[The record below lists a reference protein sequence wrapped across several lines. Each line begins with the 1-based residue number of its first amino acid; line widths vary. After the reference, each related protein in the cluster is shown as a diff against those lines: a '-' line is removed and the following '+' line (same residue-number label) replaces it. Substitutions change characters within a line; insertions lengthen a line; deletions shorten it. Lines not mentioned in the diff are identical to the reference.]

1 MKKLATFIGL
11 ALVMLTT
18 SCSQD
23 VTTDVTPTTKVT
35 LGLSIDATRTY
46 IGNQAGN
53 QYEVLWSEGDKI
65 AVNGV
70 EVAVP
75 AQFVGKSN
83 LEFAV
88 DAAEEY
94 NIAYPAEAV
103 KDNVLTISE
112 VQKFVDGSFAVGS
125 GVLVGYTTTEKAT
138 LKNLYGFIKF
148 TVSGAANVN
157 AVTVTAEGG
166 EAISGTFAVDYKNA
180 TISPL
185 AGKDIIRVTDVKAAE
200 GKATVVVAVPA
211 GEYAEG
217 FSVKVKD
224 NANGVM
230 TKSLKGTTGA
240 TVEAGVVYSLPEVA
254 YAATAKEVV
263 IMTAEDLAAFA
274 TAANT
279 PVEVAEG
286 ETAPC
291 PYADWVSED
300 GEVKLG
306 ADIDMTDVDFTP
318 IASFDGVFNGQ
329 GFAIKNW
336 SATGGLIV
344 KNAGVVKNIVIDE
357 SCSLEAYHESGKDIN
372 VAFVVEYNEPDGLVA
387 GCVNNGNVTVS
398 DLSKVA
404 HRVAGVVGASY
415 GKMKDCINNGTI
427 TVGSDTDLGNGQNI
441 AGVVAYIN
449 PNAGTKA
456 ALGKALVENCVNN
469 GNVKVYFNCKPKS
482 VNVGGVVASTQNHG
496 LATND
501 STADNEKHRENHKV
515 VLLGSVK
522 NCANYGEV
530 SYGFATKS
538 TGTYTSVGGIIGYA
552 ECNIENCD
560 NYGKVSFL
568 LDTDNATAGSCPS
581 CAGVVGKN
589 IFNVKNCN
597 NYGEVNVAGVWSAGT
612 AGNALVGG
620 MYQAVFGGVAGYVG
634 VAPYNSKGIVVVV
647 PDAVKEADP
656 KVEYCNNY
664 GKVTINNKCKAG
676 GGTQGFLGGV
686 IGGAAVPV
694 ENCANYG
701 EVNISSHTGRVWMGG
716 VLGYSISDVKKL
728 YNYSDKVTLTIDEL
742 CADSV
747 GSQAFGGVIGQAM
760 NIDNCANNGAVTLV
774 CNATKIFVNSKNE
787 GDLYAGG
794 VAGYANTSVTN
805 CALNADVTVTMN
817 TTATVAGVKLGGI
830 VGQIKTI
837 TGTAQPI
844 DNCTTAENVKV
855 TLKTKTATGNNFVGG
870 IIAQS
875 NNGVK
880 DCVNKA
886 AVELE
891 WLVANTGNKG
901 CAVAGVAA
909 LQKQVASGCSNEGSV
924 TIKMNNSTCFLY
936 AAGVVANHSGSMS
949 DCSNSGNI
957 VITDYAAADS
967 ETSFY
972 GGLAAKAT
980 GTVADD
986 CTNTGV
992 VTLNGETL

>member
-211 GEYAEG
+211 GEYAKG

-274 TAANT
+274 AAANT
-279 PVEVAEG
+279 TVEVAEG

-329 GFAIKNW
+329 GYAIKNW
-336 SATGGLIV
+336 NATQGLFTKNLGTV
-344 KNAGVVKNIVIDE
+344 KNVVIDA
-357 SCSLEAYHESGKDIN
+357 SCTLTVTPSGDGDQN
-372 VAFVVEYNEPDGLVA
+372 FAFVVDYNASSGIVA
-387 GCVNNGNVTVS
+387 GCVNNGAVS
-398 DLSKVA
+398 APAIASGA
-404 HRVAGVVGASY
+404 NRIAGVVGASY
-415 GKMKDCINNGTI
+415 GLLRDCINNGDITIDSETASTKVQNIGGVVGYLNPNASGKEYLGEEFVVNCINNGDLSVSYEAKPGNVCLGGVAGGTQATKLSEEEATYLGAIKDCINNGKVSYSF
-427 TVGSDTDLGNGQNI
+427 TVLDK
-441 AGVVAYIN
+441 
-449 PNAGTKA
+449 GTY
-456 ALGKALVENCVNN
+456 G
-469 GNVKVYFNCKPKS
+469 
-482 VNVGGVVASTQNHG
+482 NVGGVIGYAQSDIVG
-496 LATND
+496 CD
-501 STADNEKHRENHKV
+501 
-515 VLLGSVK
+515 
-522 NCANYGEV
+522 NYGEV
-530 SYGFATKS
+530 SYTLPVPENRATQ
-538 TGTYTSVGGIIGYA
+538 
-552 ECNIENCD
+552 
-560 NYGKVSFL
+560 
-568 LDTDNATAGSCPS
+568 ATCPS
-581 CAGVVGKN
+581 CAGVVGKTLYSVTN
-589 IFNVKNCN
+589 CNNYGKVNVEGIWNAGTSGATRAGGTHQQVFAGVVGFAGVVDVSDEYSVTGCN
-597 NYGEVNVAGVWSAGT
+597 NYGEVNVRSYCNATADTQCFTAGV
-612 AGNALVGG
+612 VGG
-620 MYQAVFGGVAGYVG
+620 ASIPV
-634 VAPYNSKGIVVVV
+634 S
-647 PDAVKEADP
+647 D
-656 KVEYCNNY
+656 CHNY
-664 GKVTINNKCKAG
+664 GKLDLKTFV
-676 GGTQGFLGGV
+676 
-686 IGGAAVPV
+686 
-694 ENCANYG
+694 
-701 EVNISSHTGRVWMGG
+701 GRVWFGG
-716 VLGYSISDVKKL
+716 VLGYSKSDIEKCT
-728 YNYSDKVTLTIDEL
+728 NESDEVTFTVLNNTS
-742 CADSV
+742 AKASAMGGVV
-747 GSQAFGGVIGQAM
+747 GQAGIINDCHGNGDLKFVAEDGAFGGE
-760 NIDNCANNGAVTLV
+760 TLY
-774 CNATKIFVNSKNE
+774 TS
-787 GDLYAGG
+787 G
-794 VAGYANTSVTN
+794 VAGYASQGIGYSTFSANVTLDVKKDIQASVRCAGVVGQVITIKNTTIQTALNCSTTADASVT
-805 CALNADVTVTMN
+805 LNT
-817 TTATVAGVKLGGI
+817 
-830 VGQIKTI
+830 
-837 TGTAQPI
+837 
-844 DNCTTAENVKV
+844 
-855 TLKTKTATGNNFVGG
+855 
-870 IIAQS
+870 
-875 NNGVK
+875 
-880 DCVNKA
+880 
-886 AVELE
+886 
-891 WLVANTGNKG
+891 ANTKANY
-901 CAVAGVAA
+901 VAGVAA
-909 LQKQVASGCSNEGSV
+909 YINNGLDACENKAAVTLNVTEANTGTSICYVAGVAGAQKQEMTACKNSG
-924 TIKMNNSTCFLY
+924 TITANMAQSTCPLY
-936 AAGVVANHSGSMS
+936 VAGVLADNNKEVCTVSGTT
-949 DCSNSGNI
+949 NSGNI
-957 VITDYAAADS
+957 VVTDYAGD
-967 ETSFY
+967 
-972 GGLAAKAT
+972 GGIFGGVVAKAAEMSTISEDCTST
-980 GTVADD
+980 GTITV
-986 CTNTGV
+986 
-992 VTLNGETL
+992 NGETL

>member
-46 IGNQAGN
+46 IGGQAGN

-211 GEYAEG
+211 GKYDKG

-274 TAANT
+274 AAANT
-279 PVEVAEG
+279 TVEVAEG

-329 GFAIKNW
+329 GYAIKNW
-336 SATGGLIV
+336 NATKGLFTENLGTV
-344 KNAGVVKNIVIDE
+344 KNVVID
-357 SCSLEAYHESGKDIN
+357 STCSLTVVDYPADADAN
-372 VAFVVEYNEPDGLVA
+372 AAFVVDNNQPTGVVA
-387 GCVNNGNVTVS
+387 GCVNNGNVTSAGYVLNGTIVV
-398 DLSKVA
+398 DEDTGETA
-404 HRVAGVVGASY
+404 EANTTAYRVAGVVGASY
-415 GKMKDCINNGTI
+415 GIIRD
-427 TVGSDTDLGNGQNI
+427 
-441 AGVVAYIN
+441 
-449 PNAGTKA
+449 
-456 ALGKALVENCVNN
+456 CVNN
-469 GNVKVYFNCKPKS
+469 GNITIKSDVRLSKVQNIGGVVGYTNTNAGGKEALGQSFLENCINNGDITANLECLPGNMCIGGICGGTQATKLTTSDPTHLGTIKNCINNGDVYYGFNTLES
-482 VNVGGVVASTQNHG
+482 GTYGNVGGVIGYCQ
-496 LATND
+496 
-501 STADNEKHRENHKV
+501 ADVE
-515 VLLGSVK
+515 G
-522 NCANYGEV
+522 CDNYGEV
-530 SYGFATKS
+530 SYILPTDDTSVAASKP
-538 TGTYTSVGGIIGYA
+538 SVGGVVANTLYSVTN
-552 ECNIENCD
+552 CN
-560 NYGKVSFL
+560 NYGKVNVKGIWS
-568 LDTDNATAGSCPS
+568 AAKEAGLTRAGGTHQAVFGGVVGF
-581 CAGVVGKN
+581 AGVVDVSDEYSVTG
-589 IFNVKNCN
+589 CN
-597 NYGEVNVAGVWSAGT
+597 NYGEVSV
-612 AGNALVGG
+612 L
-620 MYQAVFGGVAGYVG
+620 
-634 VAPYNSKGIVVVV
+634 
-647 PDAVKEADP
+647 
-656 KVEYCNNY
+656 NY
-664 GKVTINNKCKAG
+664 CKAG
-676 GGTQGFLGGV
+676 GGTHAYLGGV
-686 IGGAAVPV
+686 VGGARILVDD
-694 ENCANYG
+694 CHNYG
-701 EVNISSHTGRVWMGG
+701 KLNLQTYTGRAWFGG
-716 VLGYSISDVKKL
+716 VLGYGLTNAANCTNNSDDVEF
-728 YNYSDKVTLTIDEL
+728 TIL
-742 CADSV
+742 NTTKANA
-747 GSQAFGGVIGQAM
+747 QIMGGVIGQAEA
-760 NIDNCANNGAVTLV
+760 IDNCTNNGSAQ
-774 CNATKIFVNSKNE
+774 FVIENGILDAK
-787 GDLYAGG
+787 DVYTGG
-794 VAGYANTSVTN
+794 VAGYAGVSISNSVQN
-805 CALNADVTVTMN
+805 APVVFNMNADGNVS
-817 TTATVAGVKLGGI
+817 AVKLGGVI
-830 VGQIKTI
+830 GQVKTI
-837 TGTAQPI
+837 SGTCQPI
-844 DNCTTAENVKV
+844 DNCKTTAKATV
-855 TLKTKTATGNNFVGG
+855 TLNTKATSGNNFVAGVA
-870 IIAQS
+870 AQS

-880 DCVNKA
+880 DCENNALVTLN
-886 AVELE
+886 VLE
-891 WLVANTGNKG
+891 INETTKKG
-901 CAVAGVAA
+901 YAVAGVVA
-909 LQKQVASGCSNEGSV
+909 LQKQAITGCVNKGNVVANMNSATGFVYAAGVLANHNAATSTMSGCSNTGNV
-924 TIKMNNSTCFLY
+924 TVTDHAGETAIVN
-936 AAGVVANHSGSMS
+936 GVVAYAKSG
-949 DCSNSGNI
+949 
-957 VITDYAAADS
+957 
-967 ETSFY
+967 
-972 GGLAAKAT
+972 AT
-980 GTVADD
+980 IAED
-986 CTNTGV
+986 CTSTGV
-992 VTLNGETL
+992 VTLNGEIL

>member
-46 IGNQAGN
+46 IGGQAGN

-230 TKSLKGTTGA
+230 TKSLKGTGA

-329 GFAIKNW
+329 GYAIKNW
-336 SATGGLIV
+336 NATQGLFTQ
-344 KNAGVVKNIVIDE
+344 NYGVVKNVVIDE
-357 SCSLEAYHESGKDIN
+357 SCTLT
-372 VAFVVEYNEPDGLVA
+372 VAFTGEGDKSAAFIADRVEVTGLVA
-387 GCVNNGNVTVS
+387 GCVNNGSVS
-398 DLSKVA
+398 SEDVSCA
-404 HRVAGVVGASY
+404 GHRIAGVVGASY
-415 GKMKDCINNGTI
+415 GKVKDCVNNGDITI
-427 TVGSDTDLGNGQNI
+427 RSEEVNNGMNI

-449 PNAGTKA
+449 PNASTKD
-456 ALGKALVENCVNN
+456 ALGQTLVENCINN
-469 GNVKVYFNCKPKS
+469 GKVDVYFNCTTSKA
-482 VNVGGVVASTQNHG
+482 NVGGVVGSTQNHG
-496 LATND
+496 LATTD
-501 STADNEKHRENHKV
+501 STSEKATSKENHKV
-515 VLLGSVK
+515 VMLGTIK
-522 NCANYGEV
+522 NCINNGEV
-530 SYGFATKS
+530 SYGFATLNS
-538 TGTYTSVGGIIGYA
+538 GTYGNIGGIIGYA
-552 ECNIENCD
+552 ECDIEYCD
-560 NYGKVSFL
+560 NHGNVSYVL
-568 LDTDNATAGSCPS
+568 AADDNSVSATCPS

-597 NYGEVNVAGVWSAGT
+597 NYGEVNVAGVWAAGT
-612 AGNALVGG
+612 AGAALAGG
-620 MYQAVFGGVAGYVG
+620 IYQAVFGGVAGYIG
-634 VAPYNSKGIVVVV
+634 VAPYNKDGIIVVV
-647 PDAVKEADP
+647 PEAVVEADP
-656 KVEYCNNY
+656 KVENCNNY
-664 GKVTINNKCKAG
+664 GKVTILNKCKAG

-694 ENCANYG
+694 EKCANHG
-701 EVNISSHTGRVWMGG
+701 EVNISSHTARVWMGG
-716 VLGYSISDVKKL
+716 VLGYSISDAKEL
-728 YNYSDKVTLTIDEL
+728 ANHGKVTLTIDEL
-742 CADSV
+742 SKASA
-747 GSQAFGGVIGQAM
+747 GAQQLGGVIGQAM
-760 NIDNCANNGAVTLV
+760 NIDKCVNNGEVVLKCDAELDLG
-774 CNATKIFVNSKNE
+774 

-794 VAGYANTSVTN
+794 VAGYANVSVTN
-805 CALNADVTVTMN
+805 CELNSNVTLTVN
-817 TTATVAGVKLGGI
+817 TNKPANVKFAGV
-830 VGQIKTI
+830 VGQVKTI
-837 TGTAQPI
+837 SGDAQPI
-844 DNCTTAENVKV
+844 DNCTSAEGTKV
-855 TLKTKTATGNNFVGG
+855 TLKTKAKGCNNFVGG

-886 AVELE
+886 AVECE
-891 WLVANTGNKG
+891 WLVENTGSKG